1 MGNLKH
7 QPLAKTL
14 CKRIC
19 GLIVFKFFL
28 VKFVCNFIYNPDP
41 QRNLVDEIRKVVL
54 LNQPADSF
62 IWTLLKLLYE
72 ADCCMGK
79 KTPVLSRYFAD
90 EEFLGAKET
99 IKTLVTV
106 SMQDAASTDAA
117 SAQSF
122 ELEIIG

>member
-1 MGNLKH
+1 M
-7 QPLAKTL
+7 
-14 CKRIC
+14 
-19 GLIVFKFFL
+19 
-28 VKFVCNFIYNPDP
+28 
-41 QRNLVDEIRKVVL
+41 
-54 LNQPADSF
+54 
-62 IWTLLKLLYE
+62 YE

-122 ELEIIG
+122 ELEIIGWCGNVTLPRKKTKSGFKK